1 MHFTVGPMEV
11 TIKSNENKLKL
22 GFVQVMAEKKGLAN
36 NREINDEWL
45 HWKANNRIMH
55 FQYNFT
61 AK

>member
-1 MHFTVGPMEV
+1 MHFTVGTMDV

-22 GFVQVMAEKKGLAN
+22 GFVQVMVEKKGLTN
-36 NREINDEWL
+36 NREINDDWL
-45 HWKANNRIMH
+45 HWKIHNRIMH

>member
-11 TIKSNENKLKL
+11 TIMSNENMFKL
-22 GFVQVMAEKKGLAN
+22 GFVQAMAEKKGLAN
-36 NREINDEWL
+36 NREINDEGL
-45 HWKANNRIMH
+45 HWKAHNRIMH